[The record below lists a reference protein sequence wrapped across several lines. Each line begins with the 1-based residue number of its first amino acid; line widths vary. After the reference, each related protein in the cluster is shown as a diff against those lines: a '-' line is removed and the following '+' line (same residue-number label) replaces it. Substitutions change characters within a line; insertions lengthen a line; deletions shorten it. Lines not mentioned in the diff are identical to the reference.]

1 MAALNYIESSSLGRH
16 RLRMKTTH
24 LFTEETPDLVVVQLQ
39 ADAKSAAVRRGA
51 VVFTA
56 KKGITK
62 HDDALTMTEQSCNEA
77 VTTNTSSSSHSC
89 LSSSLIMQLA
99 SINIK
104 EEEKSTTPQTSLKR
118 NSVQFSQSK
127 PLQSRIRLA
136 KRTSAPP
143 SFLTSKKKRV
153 HSRRRN
159 RVVILNNKIMTS
171 TTTQERRGSSD
182 SCLKFESLTLGPI
195 VTP

>member
-1 MAALNYIESSSLGRH
+1 
-16 RLRMKTTH
+16 MKTTH

-39 ADAKSAAVRRGA
+39 ADTKSAAVRRGA

-62 HDDALTMTEQSCNEA
+62 HDDALTMTEKSCNEA
-77 VTTNTSSSSHSC
+77 VTNTPSSSDSC
-89 LSSSLIMQLA
+89 LSNSLIMQLA

-104 EEEKSTTPQTSLKR
+104 EEEKSATPHTSLKR
-118 NSVQFSQSK
+118 NSIQLSQSK
-127 PLQSRIRLA
+127 PLQSRIKLA

-143 SFLTSKKKRV
+143 SFLASKKKRV

-171 TTTQERRGSSD
+171 STTQERRGSSE
-182 SCLKFESLTLGPI
+182 SYLKFEALTLGPI

>member
-16 RLRMKTTH
+16 RLRMKATH

-77 VTTNTSSSSHSC
+77 VTNTSSSADSC
-89 LSSSLIMQLA
+89 LSNSLIMQLA
-99 SINIK
+99 SFNIK
-104 EEEKSTTPQTSLKR
+104 EEEKSATPQTSLKR
-118 NSVQFSQSK
+118 NSIQVSQSK
-127 PLQSRIRLA
+127 PLQSRIKLA

-143 SFLTSKKKRV
+143 SFLASKKKRV

-171 TTTQERRGSSD
+171 STTQERRGSSE
-182 SCLKFESLTLGPI
+182 SCLKFEVLTLGPI

>member
-1 MAALNYIESSSLGRH
+1 
-16 RLRMKTTH
+16 MKTTH
-24 LFTEETPDLVVVQLQ
+24 LFTEETSDLVVVQLQ

-56 KKGITK
+56 EKGITK
-62 HDDALTMTEQSCNEA
+62 HDDALTMTEQHCNKA
-77 VTTNTSSSSHSC
+77 VTNASSSSDSC
-89 LSSSLIMQLA
+89 LSNSLIMQLA

-118 NSVQFSQSK
+118 NSIQFSQSK

-171 TTTQERRGSSD
+171 STTQERRGSSD

>member
-51 VVFTA
+51 VVFAA

-62 HDDALTMTEQSCNEA
+62 HDDALTEQPCNEA
-77 VTTNTSSSSHSC
+77 VTNASSSADSC
-89 LSSSLIMQLA
+89 LSNSLIMQLA
-99 SINIK
+99 SFNIK

-118 NSVQFSQSK
+118 NSIQISQSK
-127 PLQSRIRLA
+127 PLQSRIKIA

-171 TTTQERRGSSD
+171 STTQERRGSSD

>member
-1 MAALNYIESSSLGRH
+1 
-16 RLRMKTTH
+16 MKTTH
-24 LFTEETPDLVVVQLQ
+24 LFTEETSDLVVVQLQ

-56 KKGITK
+56 KRGITK
-62 HDDALTMTEQSCNEA
+62 QHDDALTMTEQPCNKA
-77 VTTNTSSSSHSC
+77 VTNASSSSDSC
-89 LSSSLIMQLA
+89 LSNSLIMQLA

-118 NSVQFSQSK
+118 NSIQFSQSK
-127 PLQSRIRLA
+127 PLQSSIRLA

-143 SFLTSKKKRV
+143 SLLTSKKKRV

-171 TTTQERRGSSD
+171 STTQERRGSSD

>member
-1 MAALNYIESSSLGRH
+1 
-16 RLRMKTTH
+16 MKTTH

-62 HDDALTMTEQSCNEA
+62 HDDALTMTEQSYNEA
-77 VTTNTSSSSHSC
+77 GTTNTSSSADSC

-104 EEEKSTTPQTSLKR
+104 EEEKSTTPHTSSLKR

-127 PLQSRIRLA
+127 PLQKCIKVA

-143 SFLTSKKKRV
+143 SFLASKKKRV

>member
-24 LFTEETPDLVVVQLQ
+24 LFTEETPDLVLQLQ

-77 VTTNTSSSSHSC
+77 VTNTSSSADSC
-89 LSSSLIMQLA
+89 LSNSLIMQLA
-99 SINIK
+99 SFNIK
-104 EEEKSTTPQTSLKR
+104 EEEKSATPQTSLKR
-118 NSVQFSQSK
+118 NSIQISQSK
-127 PLQSRIRLA
+127 PLQSRIKLA

-143 SFLTSKKKRV
+143 SFLASKKKRV

-171 TTTQERRGSSD
+171 STTQERRGSSE
-182 SCLKFESLTLGPI
+182 SCLKFEALTLGPI